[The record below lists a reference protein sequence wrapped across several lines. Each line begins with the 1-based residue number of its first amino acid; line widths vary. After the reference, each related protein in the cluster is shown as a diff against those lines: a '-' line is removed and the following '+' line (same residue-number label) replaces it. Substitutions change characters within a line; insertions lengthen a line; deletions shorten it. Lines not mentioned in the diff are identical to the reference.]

1 MTAHPFNRRQAVA
14 LLGAIGLLGGAPM
27 ALAQSPATAPAPAV
41 PATATTPRVLGS
53 PDAPVEVV
61 EYASL
66 TCHHCATFHNEVLP
80 QVKKELID
88 TGKIRIVYRDF
99 PLDRAALD
107 AAVLARCVPP
117 GRYFAILPVLFAK
130 QDDWSHA
137 KDPRESLTRYGLL
150 AGLPKETYQAC
161 LDDQVLGDAILQSRL
176 DGAEKHQI
184 DSTPSFVIDG
194 KTHKGVLSYE
204 AFLNVVR
211 PLLPPS

>member
-1 MTAHPFNRRQAVA
+1 MPPFRRLHLAVITV
-14 LLGAIGLLGGAPM
+14 LGAAGLLIVASAASAQTAGDSPM
-27 ALAQSPATAPAPAV
+27 V
-41 PATATTPRVLGS
+41 PATAMTSRVLGS
-53 PDAPVEVV
+53 PDAPVEVI

-99 PLDRAALD
+99 PLDRAAFE
-107 AAVLARCVPP
+107 AAVMARCVDP
-117 GRYFAILPVLFAK
+117 GRYFPVLSVLFSK

-137 KDPRESLTRYGLL
+137 KVPVEHLTRYGML
-150 AGLPKETYQAC
+150 AGLAKETYQAC
-161 LDDQVLGDAILQSRL
+161 LNDKALGDSIFQSRL
-176 DGAEKHQI
+176 EGSEKHQI
-184 DSTPSFVIDG
+184 DSTPSFVIGG

-204 AFLNVVR
+204 AFLKAVQ